1 MRTFE
6 VTITTILV
14 YDSNNKDILY
24 LERIV
29 GRFSRIKYE
38 KKLREQFGPDSI
50 IEFYFSKEKVPIEL
64 NEVISEKLK

>member
-14 YDSNNKDILY
+14 YNSNNKEILY
-24 LERIV
+24 KERIV

-38 KKLREQFGPDSI
+38 KKLREQFGPDSVVG
-50 IEFYFSKEKVPIEL
+50 FYYGKEKVAIQL